1 MLRGYE
7 SLRLSLSGIKLAS
20 LRQYA
25 AFNAL
30 SSLSLNASPHRPYNH
45 PDGSPDLISG
55 ALRKSGKFSVKKRR
69 LFERSEFLRF
79 RKT

>member
-7 SLRLSLSGIKLAS
+7 RLRLSLSGIKLAS

-30 SSLSLNASPHRPYNH
+30 SSLSLNASPHRPKY
-45 PDGSPDLISG
+45 P
-55 ALRKSGKFSVKKRR
+55 SGKKLPQRLSSFVK
-69 LFERSEFLRF
+69 
-79 RKT
+79 